1 MNKAE
6 LIQAVAAKAELDKKT
21 ADKAVC
27 AVLDAITEAMAAG
40 NKVQLIGFG
49 AFEVRERAE
58 KQARNP
64 RTGEVVTAPACKVPT
79 FKAGQALKN
88 TINGK

>member
-21 ADKAVC
+21 ADKAVS
-27 AVLDAITEAMAAG
+27 AVLEAITESLAAG
-40 NKVQLIGFG
+40 SKVQLIGFG
-49 AFEVRERAE
+49 SFEVRDRAE

-64 RTGEVVTAPACKVPT
+64 KTGDVVIAPACKVPA
-79 FKAGQALKN
+79 FKAGQALKASVN
-88 TINGK
+88 K

>member
-21 ADKAVC
+21 ADKAVV
-27 AVLDAITEAMAAG
+27 AVIDAITEAMAAG
-40 NKVQLIGFG
+40 EKVQLIGFG
-49 AFEVRERAE
+49 SFEIRERAE

-64 RTGEVVTAPACKVPT
+64 KTGEVVTAPACKVPA
-79 FKAGQALKN
+79 FKAGSALKAAVN
-88 TINGK
+88 K

>member
-21 ADKAVC
+21 ADKAVA
-27 AVLDAITEAMAAG
+27 AVIGAITEALASG
-40 NKVQLIGFG
+40 EKVQLIGFG
-49 AFEVRERAE
+49 SFEVRARAE

-64 RTGEVVTAPACKVPT
+64 RTGEDVTAPACKVPA
-79 FKAGQALKN
+79 FKAGAALKDAVN
-88 TINGK
+88 K

>member
-21 ADKAVC
+21 ADKAVN
-27 AVLDAITEAMAAG
+27 AVLDAITETMAAG
-40 NKVQLIGFG
+40 DKVQLIGFG
-49 AFEVRERAE
+49 SFEVRERAE

-64 RTGEVVTAPACKVPT
+64 RTGEVVTAPACKVPA
-79 FKAGQALKN
+79 FKAGAALK
-88 TINGK
+88 TVVNGK

>member
-21 ADKAVC
+21 ADKAVS
-27 AVLDAITEAMAAG
+27 AVLDAITESLAEG

-49 AFEVRERAE
+49 SFEVRDRAE

-64 RTGEVVTAPACKVPT
+64 RTGEVVTAPACKVPA
-79 FKAGQALKN
+79 FKAGQALKASVN
-88 TINGK
+88 K